1 MYCDNNNNN
10 NNNNDDD
17 DDNSLSYPIP
27 TAICVSASSLLPEPE
42 AIIIAESGTA
52 PNNGRTIPPDE

>member
-10 NNNNDDD
+10 NNNNDNN